1 MKFLNWRF
9 GLTLVS
15 LLSCSLG
22 ALAQSYSQAP
32 SLDDRVASGELPP
45 VEERLPQSPLQLD
58 FKANGQQVGQYGG
71 TLSMLMGKEK
81 DTRRMTVYGYARLV
95 RYDEKLNLVPDIV
108 ESVDVERD
116 RIFTFHLRAGHR
128 WSDGAPFTSDD
139 FRYWW
144 ERVANNDQ
152 LYPVGPP
159 AELMINDKLPEV
171 SFPDAVTVRYAWSDP
186 NPEFLAH
193 LASAT
198 PLYIYAPAHYLK
210 RFHIDFTEPYKL
222 AEEVLNNGKRNW
234 ASLHTA
240 MGRLYRADNPDL
252 PVLQP
257 WHQTTASP
265 SSRYLFERNPF
276 FHRIDPDGKQ
286 LPYIDRVILG
296 ITESKL
302 IPAKAATGETDL
314 QAQYLRFNDFTL
326 LKRNAPDYHYRVTL
340 WPIAKGAHQALFPNL
355 NHNDPVWRA
364 LFRDVRFRRALSL
377 GIDRHEVNQV
387 IYYGMAV
394 EGQNTLL
401 ERSPLYKP
409 EYRTS
414 WSQFDLKQAN
424 RLLDEIGL
432 TEREIGG
439 VRKLPDG
446 RPLEIIVETF
456 DGTSEQADVLQL
468 IADKWL
474 KLGIKLHIKPSNL
487 DNVRRRVY
495 AGETQMTISSGLENG
510 IATAGNSPYELAP
523 VQQDYYQWPKFG
535 QYHETHGAAGVAPD
549 FPEAKQ
555 LMTLLDDWYR
565 ADSSEARTRIW
576 QQMLQINAD
585 NLFSIG
591 ILAGVMQPIA
601 INGKLH
607 NVPDKGIWNWHP
619 GAHFGL
625 YSPDTFWFEPGGGVR

>member
-1 MKFLNWRF
+1 MKFFDWRC
-9 GLTLVS
+9 GLVLLS
-15 LLSCSLG
+15 LLGCTTG
-22 ALAQSYSQAP
+22 AFADGFSQAP
-32 SLDDRVASGELPP
+32 SLDARVASGELPP
-45 VEERLPQSPLQLD
+45 VEARLPQVPLMLD
-58 FKANGQQVGQYGG
+58 FSASGQEVGQYGG

-95 RYDEKLNLVPDIV
+95 RYNEKLDLVPDIV
-108 ESVDVERD
+108 ESVDIEQD
-116 RIFTFHLRAGHR
+116 RVFTFHLRPGHR
-128 WSDGAPFTSDD
+128 WSDGSPFTSDD

-144 ERVANNDQ
+144 QDIANNDQ

-159 AELMINDKLPEV
+159 AELMINGKFPEV
-171 SFPDAVTVRYAWSDP
+171 SFPDAVTVRYAWADP

-198 PLYIYAPAHYLK
+198 PLYIYAPSQYLK
-210 RFHIDFTEPYKL
+210 QFHIKYTEAYKL
-222 AEEVLNNGKRNW
+222 AERVLDEGKRDW
-234 ASLHTA
+234 AALHTS

-276 FHRIDPDGKQ
+276 FHRIDPKGQQ
-286 LPYIDRVILG
+286 LPYIDTVIMG

-326 LKRNAPDYHYRVTL
+326 LKRNEKTYNYRVTL
-340 WPIAKGAHQALFPNL
+340 WPIAKGAHQALYPNL
-355 NHNDPVWRA
+355 NHNDPVWRG

-377 GIDRHEVNQV
+377 GIDRHEINQV

-414 WSQFDLKQAN
+414 WTQFDPKQAN
-424 RLLDEIGL
+424 RLLDEVGL
-432 TEREIGG
+432 TERDAGG
-439 VRKLPDG
+439 TRKLPDG
-446 RPLEIIVETF
+446 RLLEIIVETF

-468 IADKWL
+468 VAERWRQ
-474 KLGIKLHIKPSNL
+474 LGIKLHIKPSNL

-495 AGETQMTISSGLENG
+495 AGETLMTISSGLENG
-510 IATAGNSPYELAP
+510 IATAANSPYELAP

-535 QYHETHGAAGVAPD
+535 QFKETHGAAGLAPD

-555 LMTLLDDWYR
+555 LMSLLDEWYR
-565 ADSSEARTRIW
+565 ADSVEQRRDIW

-601 INGKLH
+601 INSRLH
-607 NVPDKGIWNWHP
+607 NVPDKGIWNWDP

-625 YSPDTFWFEPGGGVR
+625 YSPDTFWFEQGTAH

>member
-1 MKFLNWRF
+1 MKFYNWRCS
-9 GLTLVS
+9 LALLS
-15 LLSCSLG
+15 LLGCSLG
-22 ALAQSYSQAP
+22 VMAAGYSQAP
-32 SLDDRVASGELPP
+32 SLDARVASGELPP
-45 VEERLPQSPLQLD
+45 VEARLPQVPLKMD
-58 FKANGQQVGQYGG
+58 FAASGQQLGQYGG

-108 ESVDVERD
+108 ESVDIEQD
-116 RIFTFHLRAGHR
+116 RVFTFHLRPGHH
-128 WSDGAPFTSDD
+128 WSDGSPFTSDD

-144 ERVANNDQ
+144 QDVANNDQ

-159 AELMINDKLPEV
+159 AELMINGKFPEV
-171 SFPDAVTVRYAWSDP
+171 SFPDAVTVRYAWNDP

-198 PLYIYAPAHYLK
+198 PLYLYAPAHYLK
-210 RFHIDFTEPYKL
+210 QFHIKYTEAYKL
-222 AEEVLNNGKRNW
+222 AERVLDEGKRDW
-234 ASLHTA
+234 AALHTA

-265 SSRYLFERNPF
+265 SSRYLFQRNPF
-276 FHRIDPDGKQ
+276 FHRVDPQGRQ
-286 LPYIDRVILG
+286 LPYIDTVIMG

-302 IPAKAATGETDL
+302 ISAKAATGETDL

-326 LKRNAPDYHYRVTL
+326 LKRNEKDYKYRVTL
-340 WPIAKGAHQALFPNL
+340 WPIAKGAHQALYPNL
-355 NHNDPVWRA
+355 NHNDPVWRE
-364 LFRDVRFRRALSL
+364 LFRDVRFRRALSM
-377 GIDRHEVNQV
+377 GIDRHEINQV

-401 ERSPLYKP
+401 ARSPLYKP

-414 WSQFDLKQAN
+414 WTQFDIKQAN
-424 RLLDEIGL
+424 KLLDEIGL
-432 TEREIGG
+432 TEKDLSGT
-439 VRKLPDG
+439 RKLPDG
-446 RPLEIIVETF
+446 RLLEIIVETF

-468 IADKWL
+468 IADKWRQ
-474 KLGIKLHIKPSNL
+474 LGIKLHIKPSNL

-495 AGETQMTISSGLENG
+495 AGEALMTISSGLENG
-510 IATAGNSPYELAP
+510 IATAANSPHELAP

-535 QYHETHGAAGVAPD
+535 QFRETHGVAGLAPD
-549 FPEAKQ
+549 FPEAQQ
-555 LMTLLDDWYR
+555 LMSLLDDWYQ
-565 ADSSEARTRIW
+565 ADSTEQRRDIW

-591 ILAGVMQPIA
+591 ILAGVMQPVI
-601 INGKLH
+601 INSRLH
-607 NVPDKGIWNWHP
+607 NVPDKGIWNWDP

-625 YSPDTFWFEPGGGVR
+625 YSPDTFWFEQGAAH

>member
-1 MKFLNWRF
+1 MKFFDWCC
-9 GLTLVS
+9 GLALLS
-15 LLSCSLG
+15 LLGGSLG
-22 ALAQSYSQAP
+22 VMAADYSQAP
-32 SLDDRVASGELPP
+32 SLDARVASGELPA
-45 VEERLPQSPLQLD
+45 VEARLPQVPLKMD
-58 FKANGQQVGQYGG
+58 FAANGQQLGQYGG

-95 RYDEKLNLVPDIV
+95 RYDENLNLVPDIV
-108 ESVDVERD
+108 ESVDVEQD
-116 RIFTFHLRAGHR
+116 RVFTFHLRPGHR

-144 ERVANNDQ
+144 QDVANNDQ

-159 AELMINDKLPEV
+159 AELMINGKFPEV
-171 SFPDAVTVRYAWSDP
+171 SFPDAVTVRYAWKDP

-198 PLYIYAPAHYLK
+198 PLYLYAPAHYLK
-210 RFHIDFTEPYKL
+210 QFHIKYTEAYKL
-222 AEEVLNNGKRNW
+222 AERVLDEGKRDW
-234 ASLHTA
+234 AALHTA
-240 MGRLYRADNPDL
+240 LGRLYRADNPDL

-276 FHRIDPDGKQ
+276 FHRVDPEGRQ
-286 LPYIDRVILG
+286 LPYIDTVIMG

-302 IPAKAATGETDL
+302 ISAKAATGETDL

-326 LKRNAPDYHYRVTL
+326 LKRNEKDYKYRVTL
-340 WPIAKGAHQALFPNL
+340 WPIAKGAHQALYPNL

-364 LFRDVRFRRALSL
+364 LFRDVRFRRAISM
-377 GIDRHEVNQV
+377 GIDRHEINQV

-414 WSQFDLKQAN
+414 WTQFDIKQAN
-424 RLLDEIGL
+424 QLLDDIGL
-432 TEREIGG
+432 TEKDIGG
-439 VRKLPDG
+439 TRKLPDG
-446 RPLEIIVETF
+446 RLLEIIVETF

-468 IADKWL
+468 IADKWRQ
-474 KLGIKLHIKPSNL
+474 LGIKLHIKPSNL

-495 AGETQMTISSGLENG
+495 AGETLMTISSGLENG
-510 IATAGNSPYELAP
+510 IATAANSPQELAP

-535 QYHETHGAAGVAPD
+535 QFRETHGVAGLAPD
-549 FPEAKQ
+549 FPEAQQ
-555 LMTLLDDWYR
+555 LMSLLDDWYR
-565 ADSSEARTRIW
+565 ADSTEQRRDIW

-591 ILAGVMQPIA
+591 ILAGVMQPVT
-601 INGKLH
+601 INSRLH
-607 NVPDKGIWNWHP
+607 NVPDKGIWNWDP

-625 YSPDTFWFEPGGGVR
+625 YSPDTFWFEQGAAH

>member
-1 MKFLNWRF
+1 MKFFDWRC
-9 GLTLVS
+9 GLV
-15 LLSCSLG
+15 LLSMLG
-22 ALAQSYSQAP
+22 GSFGVMAAGYSQAP
-32 SLDDRVASGELPP
+32 SLDARVASGDLPP
-45 VEERLPQSPLQLD
+45 VEARLPQVPLKMD
-58 FKANGQQVGQYGG
+58 FAANGQQVGEYGG
-71 TLSMLMGKEK
+71 RLSMLMGKEK

-95 RYDEKLNLVPDIV
+95 RYDEKLNLVPDII
-108 ESVDVERD
+108 ESVHVDRD
-116 RIFTFHLRAGHR
+116 RVFTFHLRPGHR
-128 WSDGAPFTSDD
+128 WSDGSPFTSDD

-144 ERVANNDQ
+144 QDVANNDQ

-159 AELMINDKLPEV
+159 AELMINGKFPEV
-171 SFPDAVTVRYAWSDP
+171 SFPDAVTVRYAWNDP

-198 PLYIYAPAHYLK
+198 PLYLYAPAHYLK
-210 RFHIDFTEPYKL
+210 QFHIKYTEAYKL
-222 AEEVLNNGKRNW
+222 AERVLDEGKRDW
-234 ASLHTA
+234 AALHTS

-276 FHRIDPDGKQ
+276 FHRVDPEGKQ
-286 LPYIDRVILG
+286 LPYIDTVIMG

-302 IPAKAATGETDL
+302 ISAKAATGETDL

-326 LKRNAPDYHYRVTL
+326 LKRNEKDYKYRVTL
-340 WPIAKGAHQALFPNL
+340 WPIAKGAHQALYPNL

-364 LFRDVRFRRALSL
+364 LFRDVRFRRAISM
-377 GIDRHEVNQV
+377 GIDRHEINQV
-387 IYYGMAV
+387 IYFGMAV

-414 WSQFDLKQAN
+414 WTQFDIKQAN
-424 RLLDEIGL
+424 KLLDEIGL
-432 TEREIGG
+432 TEKDISGT
-439 VRKLPDG
+439 RKLPDG
-446 RPLEIIVETF
+446 RLLEIIVETF

-468 IADKWL
+468 IADKWRQ
-474 KLGIKLHIKPSNL
+474 LGIKLHIKPSNL

-495 AGETQMTISSGLENG
+495 AGETLMTISSGLENG
-510 IATAGNSPYELAP
+510 IATAANSPHELAP

-535 QYHETHGAAGVAPD
+535 QFRETHGVAGLAPD
-549 FPEAKQ
+549 FPEAQQ
-555 LMTLLDDWYR
+555 LMSLLDDWYR
-565 ADSSEARTRIW
+565 VDSTEQRRDIW

-591 ILAGVMQPIA
+591 ILAGVMQPVT
-601 INGKLH
+601 INSRLH
-607 NVPDKGIWNWHP
+607 NVPDKGIWNWDP

-625 YSPDTFWFEPGGGVR
+625 YSPDTFWFEQGAAH

>member
-1 MKFLNWRF
+1 MRFFDWRC
-9 GLTLVS
+9 GLVLLS
-15 LLSCSLG
+15 LLGCSLG
-22 ALAQSYSQAP
+22 VMAAGYSQAP
-32 SLDDRVASGELPP
+32 SLDARVASGELPP
-45 VEERLPQSPLQLD
+45 VEARLPQAPLTMD
-58 FKANGQQVGQYGG
+58 FAANGQQVGVYGG

-108 ESVDVERD
+108 ESVDIEQD
-116 RIFTFHLRAGHR
+116 RVFTFHLRPGHH

-144 ERVANNDQ
+144 QDVANNDQ

-159 AELMINDKLPEV
+159 AELMINGKFPEV

-186 NPEFLAH
+186 NPEFKAH

-198 PLYIYAPAHYLK
+198 PLYLYAPAHYLK
-210 RFHIDFTEPYKL
+210 QFHIKYTEAYKL
-222 AEEVLNNGKRNW
+222 AERVLDEGKRDW
-234 ASLHTA
+234 AALHTA

-265 SSRYLFERNPF
+265 SSRYLFERNPY
-276 FHRIDPDGKQ
+276 FHRVDPEGRQ
-286 LPYIDRVILG
+286 LPYIDTVIMG

-302 IPAKAATGETDL
+302 ISAKAATGETDL

-326 LKRNAPDYHYRVTL
+326 LKRNENDYKYHVTL
-340 WPIAKGAHQALFPNL
+340 WPIAKGAHQALYPNL

-364 LFRDVRFRRALSL
+364 LFRDVRFRRALSM
-377 GIDRHEVNQV
+377 GIDRHEINQV

-414 WSQFDLKQAN
+414 WTQFDIKQAN
-424 RLLDEIGL
+424 QLLDEIGL
-432 TEREIGG
+432 TEKDIGG
-439 VRKLPDG
+439 TRKLPDG
-446 RPLEIIVETF
+446 RLLEIIVETF

-468 IADKWL
+468 IADKWHQ
-474 KLGIKLHIKPSNL
+474 LGIKLHIKPSNL

-495 AGETQMTISSGLENG
+495 AGETLMTISSGLENG
-510 IATAGNSPYELAP
+510 IATAANSPHELAP

-535 QYHETHGAAGVAPD
+535 QYRETHGVAGLAPD
-549 FPEAKQ
+549 FPEAQQ
-555 LMTLLDDWYR
+555 LMSLLDSWYQ
-565 ADSSEARTRIW
+565 ADSTEQRRDIW

-591 ILAGVMQPIA
+591 ILAGVMQPVT
-601 INGKLH
+601 INSRLH
-607 NVPDKGIWNWHP
+607 NVPEKGIWNWDP

-625 YSPDTFWFEPGGGVR
+625 YSPDTFWFEQGAAH